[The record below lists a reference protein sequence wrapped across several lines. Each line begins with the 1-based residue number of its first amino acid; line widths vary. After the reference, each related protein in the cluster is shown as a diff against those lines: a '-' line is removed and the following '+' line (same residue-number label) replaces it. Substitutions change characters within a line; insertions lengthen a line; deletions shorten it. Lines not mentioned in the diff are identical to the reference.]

1 MLDSQSMNSY
11 HEKRKLRGKERLVE
25 VLDFNFEIHLHYL
38 KPRIISLKGCRIKNV
53 SPAFT
58 PTHRYI
64 FHPSNG
70 TFFI

>member
-38 KPRIISLKGCRIKNV
+38 KPRIISLKGV
-53 SPAFT
+53 
-58 PTHRYI
+58 
-64 FHPSNG
+64 G
-70 TFFI
+70 